1 MGMRLQFVAAGEF
14 AMATP
19 SENIEVFLEG
29 NALAEGRRLE
39 VAILF
44 AESMLREL
52 GLAIAEWEQTAQRL
66 RRLKCETTL
75 PCSN

>member
-1 MGMRLQFVAAGEF
+1 
-14 AMATP
+14 MATAT
-19 SENIEVFLEG
+19 ENIEMFLQG
-29 NALAEGRRLE
+29 KVMADGRRLE

-52 GLAIAEWEQTAQRL
+52 GVAVSEWEQAAVRLQRL
-66 RRLKCETTL
+66 TREMTL